1 MITLGK
7 VSNIDLYSAQ
17 SSSSLSTSKA
27 DDEYSVKN
35 QHLAANEKVDA
46 DNQVNFSKAGL
57 DAAKN
62 SISADSTAYYRQFM
76 PTYAGFSADNIAAG
90 VENPS
95 LETFSEGKDA
105 VQVAMDARASLD
117 KNYEKLYAIGKPFS
131 LGNIRS
137 VDANSLFGELDR
149 RALYLV
155 SSNKDGLFSKDEQNM
170 ARDKMS
176 QQQGLAMGLYNGPS
190 SEKSKFV
197 DPYLGDN
204 VEKFKAGIQFL
215 DKVGNEEKATSI
227 EFALQRASLQN
238 AYENGARKQGITAED
253 FSTDHPLVLLILA
266 ARNAVNGD
274 LSGGFSEG
282 LITTAQRLQEQSW
295 FDDYKDQLAQ
305 ALQESEELYS

>member
-7 VSNIDLYSAQ
+7 VSSIDLYSAQ

-35 QHLAANEKVDA
+35 QHLAANKKVDA

-117 KNYEKLYAIGKPFS
+117 KNYEKLYAICKPFS
-131 LGNIRS
+131 LGSTRS
-137 VDANSLFGELDR
+137 EDVNSLFGE
-149 RALYLV
+149 ALYLV
-155 SSNKDGLFSKDEQNM
+155 SSNKDGLFSKGEQNL
-170 ARDKMS
+170 ARNKMS

-282 LITTAQRLQEQSW
+282 LITTAQQLQEQSW

-305 ALQESEELYS
+305 ALQESEELYG